1 MEQVRNSCSR
11 KFGCDRPPK
20 IFLWPISHKL
30 TLIRV
35 CTRVSIY
42 LYFEVPLNYDILK
55 LENILTKVWPN
66 DVATL
71 AKCNFFLYFR
81 NFMILFQVSK
91 ILIFLLFRFHDGE
104 EDFIGGGGFGDP
116 VQQQ

>member
-1 MEQVRNSCSR
+1 M
-11 KFGCDRPPK
+11 
-20 IFLWPISHKL
+20 
-30 TLIRV
+30 
-35 CTRVSIY
+35 
-42 LYFEVPLNYDILK
+42 PLNYDILK

-91 ILIFLLFRFHDGE
+91 ILIFLIFRFHDSE
-104 EDFIGGGGFGDP
+104 EETVARGGFGGP
-116 VQQQ
+116 VRQH